1 MKNLLLFPLFFFA
14 ACTAGNKDT
23 ALNKTP
29 DIMEQIKARQ
39 EFERRRQLAL
49 REQQDQY
56 FKNPLKPQLA
66 ENQVFRGPASAKI
79 TIVEYTD
86 FECPFC
92 SRGAE
97 TMKVLRTNFGSKV
110 RFTVKHLP
118 LSFHRYAMLSA
129 QYYEAVALQSK
140 DKAGEF
146 HDRVFEAQDAL
157 KSGGEKFL
165 EKVVTDIGADLAQVK
180 KDLNS
185 KSVKAKIDSDIAE
198 ANRFGF
204 TGTPAFLVNGVPI
217 KGAQPPQAFVDVIER
232 HLSSN

>member
-14 ACTAGNKDT
+14 ACTAGSKDS
-23 ALNKTP
+23 ASKTP

-49 REQQDQY
+49 KEQQDQY
-56 FKNPLKPQLA
+56 FKNPLKPLLA
-66 ENQVFRGPASAKI
+66 EGQVFRGPASAKI

-118 LSFHRYAMLSA
+118 LSFHRYAMIAA
-129 QYYEAVALQSK
+129 QYYEAIALQSK

-146 HDRVFEAQDAL
+146 HDRVFEGQDAL
-157 KSGGEKFL
+157 KTGGEKFL
-165 EKVVTDIGADLAQVK
+165 EKVTTDIGADLTQVK

-185 KSVKAKIDSDIAE
+185 KAVKTKIDADIAE

-204 TGTPAFLVNGVPI
+204 TGTPAFVVNGVPI